1 MTRRT
6 YTLLCL
12 VAAAIWLSA
21 TVARANLGT
30 VTAGTIQGVTI
41 EGGSITAGGGS
52 EVFMDSDGIQIESGT
67 GIANKIKFSDGSQI
81 FDSFGTLELVGGGG
95 IHLTGGS
102 GAVSITGESYV
113 DISSL
118 GGSGTRHVCADSIG
132 KLVICP

>member
-6 YTLLCL
+6 YWTLCT
-12 VAAAIWLSA
+12 AIAVVWLSA

-67 GIANKIKFSDGSQI
+67 GVANKIKFSDGSQI
-81 FDSFGTLELVGGGG
+81 FDSSGTLELVGDGG
-95 IHLTGGS
+95 IHLAGGS
-102 GAVSITGESYV
+102 GAVGITGESYV
-113 DISSL
+113 EISSL
-118 GGSGTRHVCADSIG
+118 GGSGTRHVCADSNG
-132 KLVICP
+132 KLVIC